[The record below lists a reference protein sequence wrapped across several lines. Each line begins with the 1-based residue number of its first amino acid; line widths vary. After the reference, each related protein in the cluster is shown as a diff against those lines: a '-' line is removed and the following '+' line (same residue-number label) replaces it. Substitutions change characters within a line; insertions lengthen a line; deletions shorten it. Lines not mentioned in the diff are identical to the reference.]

1 LSKILILGG
10 SGMLGSSVWNS
21 LKGHKILSHTS
32 ATLNILCTH
41 RLHETVAL
49 FRPDYIINC
58 AAYTAVDMAESQQER
73 AYAINATA
81 VEKLAQIAAHFNAT
95 LIHFSTD
102 YVFDGNAT
110 MPYEVNNPTAPINV
124 YGASKLA
131 GEDAIRRT
139 CGAYY
144 IFRVSWLYAPHGK
157 NFFRWVAET
166 SMEELNIVDSQTG
179 SPTNALDVA
188 TFIKHVIE
196 NDPTVYGTYHFTND
210 GSCTWFAFAKA
221 INDKLSLDKAI
232 NPVATFKTAAARPL
246 YSVMDCSKTEK
257 IFNYKVPSIEDGLDA
272 VIKRYKS

>member
-1 LSKILILGG
+1 
-10 SGMLGSSVWNS
+10 MLGSSVWNS